1 MSDQAPNPSADN
13 PTLDYPRAKVGEV
26 LDKYLEDVQN
36 GRACTREEL
45 LKAHPDLKDEL
56 TEYLNSIEM
65 VAGLG
70 VGDELLVQQLGD
82 FEIIKP
88 IGCGAMGIVYLAN
101 QKSLNRQGHYGTRTS
116 CRSTPPE
123 NRMVRTT

>member
-1 MSDQAPNPSADN
+1 MATMTDQAPNPSADN
-13 PTLDYPRAKVGEV
+13 STLDYPSSQVGEV

-36 GRACTREEL
+36 GRACTRDEL

-82 FEIIKP
+82 FEIVKP
-88 IGCGAMGIVYLAN
+88 PRLDG
-101 QKSLNRQGHYGTRTS
+101 K
-116 CRSTPPE
+116 TP
-123 NRMVRTT
+123 